1 MWNSSGWKILPD
13 APSFDFAFSGL
24 FSCNPARRTG
34 SRCRNLQNDC
44 FANMLNFLW
53 SEEKMSSSD
62 FSAQNSYRIDK
73 GKSVWIDLIFLCS
86 LMLQYRRSGNHWSPD
101 GSLDMASNHKAYH
114 KLPVPWQ
121 PLFPWKLLFTW
132 SPISV
137 WGRITGKIPRQ
148 AGSTPTGTP
157 SCPHKDSFPG
167 WVARSQW
174 YYLPTFSSPMTPSPS
189 HHYLSDIIAH
199 SCWIRLMA

>member
-1 MWNSSGWKILPD
+1 MLHPLILRFP
-13 APSFDFAFSGL
+13 AYSRAIPQEEQAVVAAISRMIASRICSIFCGL
-24 FSCNPARRTG
+24 RRKW
-34 SRCRNLQNDC
+34 
-44 FANMLNFLW
+44 A
-53 SEEKMSSSD
+53 
-62 FSAQNSYRIDK
+62 A
-73 GKSVWIDLIFLCS
+73 VIFLHRIRTALIKES
-86 LMLQYRRSGNHWSPD
+86 RSGSTLFFCAAWCYSTADPAIIEVQMDHSIWHPIIRLIINCQ
-101 GSLDMASNHKAYH
+101 SLDSPFFPENCF
-114 KLPVPWQ
+114 LLGVP
-121 PLFPWKLLFTW
+121 
-132 SPISV
+132 SACG
-137 WGRITGKIPRQ
+137 GRITGKIPRQ

>member
-1 MWNSSGWKILPD
+1 MLHPLILRFPAYSRAIPQEEQAVVAAISRMIASRRNSISC
-13 APSFDFAFSGL
+13 GL
-24 FSCNPARRTG
+24 RG
-34 SRCRNLQNDC
+34 I
-44 FANMLNFLW
+44 
-53 SEEKMSSSD
+53 MSSSD

-73 GKSVWIDLIFLCS
+73 GKSVWIDLIFLCG
-86 LMLQYRRSGNHWSPD
+86 LMLQYCRSGNHWSPD

-167 WVARSQW
+167 WVARNQW
-174 YYLPTFSSPMTPSPS
+174 YYQPIFS
-189 HHYLSDIIAH
+189 
-199 SCWIRLMA
+199 W